1 MAKFDINIKS
11 SEEIAESGNKP
22 HGFFDTI
29 AHQKLDSVEIP
40 LSQID
45 SFPGHPFK
53 VINDDSMQE
62 LVHSIKE
69 NGLIMPAIVRKKDD
83 GRYELISGHRRKMAC
98 ELAGLVKMAV
108 AIKELDKDA
117 AIITMVD
124 SNMQRESILPSE
136 KAFAYKMKLEA
147 LKHQGKTSA
156 QLGQKFSVE
165 IVADQANESRMQVQ
179 RYIRLTN
186 LIPEL
191 LQMVDENKIAFSP
204 AVELSYLAEQEQYDL
219 LQTIESEDCT
229 PSLSQAQRIKQLSQ
243 QGSLTVDKIFEIM
256 TEEKANQKEKVSF
269 KVDDLRSYFPD
280 YYTAKQMQEK
290 IMQLL
295 SVWKEK
301 HRDKGAR

>member
-1 MAKFDINIKS
+1 M
-11 SEEIAESGNKP
+11 
-22 HGFFDTI
+22 
-29 AHQKLDSVEIP
+29 AHQKLDAIEIP

-45 SFPGHPFK
+45 SFPEHPFK

-98 ELAGLVKMAV
+98 ELAGLIKMEV

-229 PSLSQAQRIKQLSQ
+229 PSLSQAQRMKQLSQ
-243 QGSLTVDKIFEIM
+243 QGSLSVDKIFEIM

-269 KVDDLRSYFPD
+269 KIDDLRLYFPD

-301 HRDKGAR
+301 QRDKGAR